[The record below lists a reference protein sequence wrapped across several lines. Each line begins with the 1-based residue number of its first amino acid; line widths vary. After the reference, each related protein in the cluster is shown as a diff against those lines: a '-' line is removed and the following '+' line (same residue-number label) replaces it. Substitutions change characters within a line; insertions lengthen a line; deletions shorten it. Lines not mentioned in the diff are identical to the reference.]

1 MKKLFPLL
9 LAVMAVCVIRL
20 QAQTVGIDPFGYG
33 AGVTGGGSATPTL
46 VSNLSELKTAL
57 SSKPTNKVI
66 IITKDITVDGVIQV
80 KDGANLTLMA
90 LPGVKIIATNWDVE
104 LADKNKLTG
113 IFEFTRI
120 DNLIIRNLTL
130 EGPGAYDCD
139 GRDHITLQDVTNAW
153 IDHCDFSDAVDD
165 CMDIKNTSDN
175 ITVSWCHFH
184 YDKAYHPNGPGDAS
198 GDKDHR
204 FVSLLGSSSSDKPS
218 DGTYNVT
225 YAYLW
230 FDEGCMQRMIRCRNA
245 DLHFLGCYWNSSKA
259 SYYIGPENVSAYIEL
274 CTFEGGPKAENIY
287 KAYNSTKNPVK
298 FVNTVSAKGL
308 PSDYGTVSAPTYSY
322 AKYATA
328 AEAKTAVTDPNCGAG
343 ATLIVETDGT
353 VSSGCSISRVQHTIT
368 FNANGGSGSMD
379 AQEGYEG
386 ANTTLNPCTFTAP
399 TGKAFAGWNTAAN
412 GNGTAY
418 TDQSVIVLTENTTL
432 YAQWAQ
438 AYTVTYNNNGHG
450 TAPDAVT
457 VGSGAVLTEPVAPSE
472 SGWVFGGWYTEQT
485 CENAW
490 DFATMTVTQDL
501 TLYAKWT
508 EKTCEEQVW
517 YNTQP
522 TGVAQAT
529 CFTFATTPT
538 GSSSCDVTMTID
550 GTEYHAEKRSSDWN
564 STFTFTVPDGQTG
577 TLYVCAKSSGSTRT
591 VTIADGGGTLAV
603 EGTTIKTYASQTL
616 NAGTYTVSTNGNIHI
631 AMLALQ
637 LCGSSQVSDEKTY
650 YDVTFN
656 SNGHGTAPATQSIIE
671 NGLVSEPVAPSESGW
686 VFGGWY
692 KEQTC
697 VTPWS
702 FEKDLVT
709 AATTLYAKWTEAVS
723 NGCAE
728 GEWAVTF
735 DCNGR
740 GISPEKQCI
749 ANGMFAAQPE
759 MSSVDGYIVKGWYT
773 NAACDGVAWNF
784 EEDPI
789 TADKTLYAWWVADL
803 NSGWSLTGELEG
815 EFVKNIGDASSTAY
829 LTIRLNANTTYEF
842 NLQGANT
849 FTYGSLISGTSTVT
863 FAEGTAVASI
873 KAGVAGD
880 YEFILDYSNVSAPQL
895 TVNYPAAVTVTFDA
909 NGHGTAPASQTIAA
923 NSVAKEPTALSETG
937 WTFGGWYTEA
947 ACTNAWNFSTLVS
960 CDTTLYAKWTEAVAS
975 ADICWSWSTAD
986 TIRATTTM
994 DGLTIVANSTGT
1006 VTIDAN
1012 KKTIDGT
1019 NFTHRLKLGGSGNA
1033 SYRHLYFAVT
1043 GPCAIDIYA
1052 QSSSSSA
1059 DRSLTVH
1066 SGSFTGTKI
1075 GTASAPGAAPAKSTI
1090 TYTGGAGN
1098 IYVYSP
1104 SSGVN
1109 IYGICVRYGATTEYT
1124 ITYELNGH
1132 GDAIAS
1138 AIGTALPNPLPT
1150 PSASGWI
1157 FDGWYTD
1164 AVFNIA
1170 AVAGASI
1177 TSNTTLYAK
1186 WTEQTSSVGYT
1197 ISYNMNGH
1205 GAAISSVSNATTLPN
1220 PLPTP
1225 SASGY
1230 TFDGWYT
1237 DAGLSS
1243 AAVAGAS
1250 IDADIT
1256 LYAKWTASSDPVTPS
1271 TGEKEGGWF
1280 EACWMEFDLNG
1291 YSSFVGYI
1299 SADGGATWTK
1309 LDAELVRS
1317 YGTYGRVDAV
1327 GLKAGNYLL
1336 KVVPV
1341 TGGIE
1346 QCAGAIV
1353 SGNLVVKAHDRHGFA
1368 HTGTYA
1374 SEGIGAYN
1382 NDGTLKSGARVLYV
1396 TAATA
1401 KTVSLSMQ
1409 TSSSAETTCT
1419 GLQAIIA
1426 AYEKGYESRPLAIRI
1441 LGTITADDMD
1451 YFGSSAEGLQVKG
1464 KGYTTINLTLEGI
1477 GKDAAIH
1484 GFGILGRGISS
1495 AEFRNFAIL
1504 NCMDDCL
1511 GLDTKNSY
1519 VWIHHLDFFYGQAG
1533 SAADQAKGDGTV
1545 DLKGDSK
1552 WITISYNHFFDSGK
1566 MSLCGMKSET
1576 GPNYITYHHNW
1587 FDHSD
1592 SRHPR
1597 IRTMSVHIFNNYF
1610 DGNAKYGVGVTMGSS
1625 AFVECNYY
1633 RACSKPMMSSM
1644 QGTDA
1649 LGEGTFS
1656 GEDGGIIKAYNNH
1669 FATTVSYITY
1679 QQNAT
1684 SFDAYEVSNRTEKV
1698 PSNVVTLQGGTTY
1711 DNFDTEYAEMYAVTP
1726 DDPLLVPDMVTGTYG
1741 AGRLQHGDIEYTFS
1755 EADDSSYAVNTALKS
1770 LVVNYT
1776 SSWSGTI
1783 IGTTTA
1789 TECED
1794 IVEGHIL
1801 LAEVS
1806 PAGYGTLSRSSI
1818 LGIADNTAISASGNV
1833 LTVGETAITATPAT
1847 ATAEYTYAF
1856 DQWAWTPEGSTITAN
1871 VTATASFT
1879 RTANSYTLTWD
1890 VNGGDALSGTYTQGT
1905 VAYGT
1910 TIVQPNTPTREG
1922 YTFLGWSPLPAATM
1936 PAANMTYVAQWKD
1949 NSVVGYTITYNM
1961 NGHGEQ
1967 IASVAEA
1974 TALPASLPAPTAE
1987 GYTFVGWFTD
1997 AGLTTAAVVGATLD
2011 ADITLYA
2018 KWTATSSGGTG
2029 SGYEWYVDSV
2039 THKGNNDFYTVSGN
2053 YSKDKGTVTY
2063 NGKKY
2068 TECLKM
2074 ESSTRITFTLTE
2086 KVTMTFVFDVASKK
2100 FNVDGTSYTTDANG
2114 VCTVE
2119 LAVGAHTITKG
2130 DAINLFYINAV
2141 GSAPATYTAT
2151 IGVTP
2156 AAYGSIDVSRIA
2168 DIASGT
2174 AIAISGNTLTIGS
2187 TAVTATPAAA
2197 TAEYTYSFDSW
2208 TINPNGTTVT
2218 SDITITANFTCT
2230 ANTYTLTWDANGGV
2244 LTGEYTQGT
2253 VAYGAAI
2260 VQPADPTREG
2270 YTFLGW
2276 DVTPAATMPAANT
2289 TYTAQWEA
2297 VVLTETTFHTAGNW
2311 SVASNWTN
2319 GLPSASLIA
2328 NIEANCVVDI
2338 STAVAKQ
2345 VRLKSGNT
2353 LTVASTGGLQIAEDI
2368 KRQDGTTLQAGDLT
2382 IQSNSSAQGAIV
2394 IGTEDGTTPA
2404 TVEFYSKAYK
2414 DAHTHYQYIGIPFS
2428 NVPLATAFFTGSIV
2442 YTYAESS
2449 GWVKA
2454 TTSTTLQAFT
2464 GYCLSQTAAKT
2475 YTMQGQLCA
2484 SATKSIPLTYSAQN
2498 GANLVGNSWMAP
2510 LQINN
2515 FEDADFPVGAE
2526 KTIFIYN
2533 TGSVDEY
2540 NSNNGSSSF
2549 GSKPGQYFSIPI
2561 HAAPYADGLPTAI
2574 PPMQAFQVNTTQN
2587 GNLTL
2592 DYARLTGSATGLS
2605 TAPLRAPQQHQAE
2618 QEAPVVLRIAVSG
2631 NEGTTSSDQVYLMQ
2645 RADFTEDFD
2654 NGWDGT
2660 KMQGDANLLS
2670 LYTAD
2675 NKAIDARPNLIGTQL
2690 IFRAGEEQEYTLAY
2704 EYNGSEAIYLY
2715 DAKTNRYSPISDG
2728 STYAFSSTA
2737 AEVSARFRIASA
2749 EEALQT
2755 PTGTEQTC
2763 MQDGILYNPLG
2774 QEMHIR
2780 LFDARGCLIM
2790 QTTTTEAIYRVEGY
2804 GNGVYI
2810 MEVTTNTQRQLQ
2822 KLILSDK

>member
-1 MKKLFPLL
+1 MKRIFSFLIAL
-9 LAVMAVCVIRL
+9 LAVSLLPMH
-20 QAQTVGIDPFGYG
+20 AQTVGIDPFGYG
-33 AGVTGGGSATPTL
+33 AEATGGSATPTL
-46 VSNLSELKTAL
+46 VSTLSELKSAL
-57 SSKPTNKVI
+57 SSKPTDKVI

-80 KDGANLTLMA
+80 KDGKNLTLMA
-90 LPGVKIIATNWDVE
+90 LPGVKIIATNWDVK
-104 LADKNKLTG
+104 LADGDKLTG

-139 GRDHITLQDVTNAW
+139 GRDHITLQNVTNAW

-175 ITVSWCHFH
+175 ITISWCRFH
-184 YDKAYHPNGPGDAS
+184 YDKPYHPNGPGDAS

-245 DLHFLGCYWNSSKA
+245 DLHFLGCYWNSSEA

-274 CTFEGGPKAENIY
+274 CTFEGGPKASNIY
-287 KAYNSTKNPVK
+287 KSYNSTNNPVK
-298 FVNTVSAKGL
+298 FVNTVSTKGL
-308 PSDYGTVSAPTYSY
+308 PSEYGTVSAPPYSY
-322 AKYATA
+322 AKYASA
-328 AEAKTAVTDPNCGAG
+328 AEAKTAVTDPDCGAG
-343 ATLIVETDGT
+343 ATLIVGTDGS
-353 VSSGCSISRVQHTIT
+353 VASGCSVSRVKYTVT
-368 FNANGGSGSMD
+368 FNANGGSGSMN
-379 AQEGYEG
+379 AQEGYEE

-399 TGKAFAGWNTAAN
+399 SGKAFAGWNTASD
-412 GNGTAY
+412 GSGTAY
-418 TDQSVIVLTENTTL
+418 ADQGVIVLTKNTTL

-438 AYTVTYNNNGHG
+438 AYTVTYNNNDHG
-450 TAPDAVT
+450 TAPAAVT
-457 VGSGAVLTEPVAPSE
+457 VGSGSKLIEPEALTE
-472 SGWVFGGWYTEQT
+472 SGWVFGGWYNDQACTS
-485 CENAW
+485 AW
-490 DFATMTVTQDL
+490 DFATMSVTADM

-508 EKTCEEQVW
+508 IKTCEEQVW
-517 YNTQP
+517 YNTLP
-522 TGVAQAT
+522 TDVAQAT

-538 GSSSCDVTMTID
+538 GTSTCDVTMTID
-550 GTEYHAEKRSSDWN
+550 GTEYHAERRSSDWN
-564 STFTFTVPDGQTG
+564 STFTFTVPTGQTG

-603 EGTTIKTYASQTL
+603 EGSTIKTYASQTL
-616 NAGTYTVSTNGNIHI
+616 NAGKYTVSTNGNIHI

-637 LCGSSQVSDEKTY
+637 LCGSSQVSEEKTY

-656 SNGHGTAPATQSIIE
+656 TNGHGTAPATQSVIE
-671 NGLVSEPVAPSESGW
+671 NGLVSEPVAPTASGW

-702 FEKDLVT
+702 FIGDLVT
-709 AATTLYAKWTEAVS
+709 EATTLYAKW
-723 NGCAE
+723 
-728 GEWAVTF
+728 
-735 DCNGR
+735 
-740 GISPEKQCI
+740 I
-749 ANGMFAAQPE
+749 
-759 MSSVDGYIVKGWYT
+759 
-773 NAACDGVAWNF
+773 
-784 EEDPI
+784 
-789 TADKTLYAWWVADL
+789 
-803 NSGWSLTGELEG
+803 
-815 EFVKNIGDASSTAY
+815 
-829 LTIRLNANTTYEF
+829 
-842 NLQGANT
+842 
-849 FTYGSLISGTSTVT
+849 
-863 FAEGTAVASI
+863 
-873 KAGVAGD
+873 
-880 YEFILDYSNVSAPQL
+880 
-895 TVNYPAAVTVTFDA
+895 
-909 NGHGTAPASQTIAA
+909 
-923 NSVAKEPTALSETG
+923 
-937 WTFGGWYTEA
+937 
-947 ACTNAWNFSTLVS
+947 
-960 CDTTLYAKWTEAVAS
+960 
-975 ADICWSWSTAD
+975 
-986 TIRATTTM
+986 
-994 DGLTIVANSTGT
+994 
-1006 VTIDAN
+1006 
-1012 KKTIDGT
+1012 
-1019 NFTHRLKLGGSGNA
+1019 
-1033 SYRHLYFAVT
+1033 
-1043 GPCAIDIYA
+1043 
-1052 QSSSSSA
+1052 
-1059 DRSLTVH
+1059 
-1066 SGSFTGTKI
+1066 
-1075 GTASAPGAAPAKSTI
+1075 
-1090 TYTGGAGN
+1090 
-1098 IYVYSP
+1098 
-1104 SSGVN
+1104 
-1109 IYGICVRYGATTEYT
+1109 
-1124 ITYELNGH
+1124 
-1132 GDAIAS
+1132 
-1138 AIGTALPNPLPT
+1138 
-1150 PSASGWI
+1150 
-1157 FDGWYTD
+1157 
-1164 AVFNIA
+1164 
-1170 AVAGASI
+1170 
-1177 TSNTTLYAK
+1177 
-1186 WTEQTSSVGYT
+1186 EQTSSVGYT

-1205 GAAISSVSNATTLPN
+1205 GQALSSVSNATTLPAS
-1220 PLPTP
+1220 LPTP
-1225 SASGY
+1225 TASGY
-1230 TFDGWYT
+1230 TFGGWYT
-1237 DAGLSS
+1237 DA
-1243 AAVAGAS
+1243 AFTNKAVAGATLS
-1250 IDADIT
+1250 ADIT
-1256 LYAKWTASSDPVTPS
+1256 LYAKWTASSEPATPS
-1271 TGEKEGGWF
+1271 TGENEGGWF

-1299 SADGGATWTK
+1299 SSDGGATWTK

-1327 GLKAGNYLL
+1327 GLTAGNYLL

-1341 TGGIE
+1341 TSGIE
-1346 QCAGAIV
+1346 QCEAAIV

-1396 TAATA
+1396 TAANA

-1451 YFGSSAEGLQVKG
+1451 SFGSSEEGLQVKG

-1566 MSLCGMKSET
+1566 MSLCGMKSES

-1610 DGNAKYGVGVTMGSS
+1610 DGNSKYGVGVTMGSS

-1649 LGEGTFS
+1649 QGEGTFS
-1656 GEDGGIIKAYNNH
+1656 GENGGIIKAYNNH
-1669 FATTVSYITY
+1669 FATPVSYITY

-1684 SFDAYEVSNRTEKV
+1684 SFDAYEVSNRTAQV
-1698 PSNVVTLQGGTTY
+1698 PSDVVTVAGGTTY
-1711 DNFDTEYAEMYAVTP
+1711 DNFDTQYANMYSVTP
-1726 DDPLLVPDMVTGTYG
+1726 DDPMLVPDMVKGTYG
-1741 AGRLQHGDIEYTFS
+1741 AGRMQHGDIEYTFS
-1755 EADDSSYAVNTALKS
+1755 EADDSSYAVNTTLKN

-1776 SSWSGTI
+1776 SPWSGII
-1783 IGTTTA
+1783 IGTTSA
-1789 TECED
+1789 TECAD

-1801 LAEVS
+1801 LSEVI
-1806 PAGYGTLSRSSI
+1806 PAGYGTVSRSSI
-1818 LGIADNTAISASGNV
+1818 LGIADNTAITASGNV
-1833 LTVGETAITATPAT
+1833 LTVGETAITATPAA
-1847 ATAEYTYAF
+1847 ATAAYTYAF
-1856 DQWAWTPEGSTITAN
+1856 DQWTWTPEGSTITAN

-1890 VNGGDALSGTYTQGT
+1890 VNDGNALSGTYTQGT
-1905 VAYGT
+1905 VVYGT
-1910 TIVQPNTPTREG
+1910 PLVQPAAPTREG

-1936 PAANMTYVAQWKD
+1936 PAANTTYVAQWKD
-1949 NSVVGYTITYNM
+1949 NSITGYTITYNM
-1961 NGHGEQ
+1961 NGYGDKIQPETD
-1967 IASVAEA
+1967 A
-1974 TALPASLPAPTAE
+1974 TTLPTSLPAPTAE
-1987 GYTFVGWFTD
+1987 GYTFGGWYTD
-1997 AGLTTAAVVGATLD
+1997 AALTTAAVAGATLT

-2018 KWTATSSGGTG
+2018 KWTANASGG
-2029 SGYEWYVDSV
+2029 SRYEWYVDTK
-2039 THKGNNDFYTVSGN
+2039 THKGNNDFYTVTGN
-2053 YSKDKGTVTY
+2053 YSNSKGTVTY
-2063 NGKKY
+2063 NGKSY
-2068 TECLKM
+2068 SECLKI
-2074 ESSTRITFTLTE
+2074 ESSTNITFTLTE
-2086 KVTMTFVFDVASKK
+2086 KVTMTFVFNPSGK
-2100 FNVDGTSYTTDANG
+2100 FKIDGTSYTTDANG

-2119 LAVGAHTITKG
+2119 LAAGTHTITKVDG
-2130 DAINLFYINAV
+2130 INLFYINAE
-2141 GSAPATYTAT
+2141 GSASMVFTAT
-2151 IGVTP
+2151 ISTSP
-2156 AAYGSIDVSRIA
+2156 AAYGSVSPSSIA
-2168 DIASGT
+2168 DIPAGT
-2174 AIAISGNTLTIGS
+2174 AITQSGNALTIGS
-2187 TAVTATPAAA
+2187 TTVTATPATA
-2197 TAEYTYSFDSW
+2197 TAEYTYAFDSW
-2208 TINPNGTTVT
+2208 TIDPAGTTVT
-2218 SDITITANFTCT
+2218 ADITITAIFTRT
-2230 ANTYTLTWDANGGV
+2230 ANNYTLTWNANGGV

-2253 VAYGAAI
+2253 VAYGTTI
-2260 VQPADPTREG
+2260 VPPADPTREG

-2276 DVTPAATMPAANT
+2276 NVTPAATMPAANT

-2297 VVLTETTFHTAGNW
+2297 IIITETTFRTAGNW

-2319 GLPSASLIA
+2319 GLPSESLIA

-2338 STAVAKQ
+2338 PTAVAKQ

-2353 LTVASTGGLQIAEDI
+2353 LTVAPAGGLQITEDI
-2368 KRQDGTTLQAGDLT
+2368 KRQGGTTLLTGDLT
-2382 IQSNSSAQGAIV
+2382 IQSNSTDQGAIV
-2394 IGTEDGTTPA
+2394 IGTEDGNTPA

-2428 NVPLATAFFTGSIV
+2428 NAPLATDFFTGSYV
-2442 YTYAESS
+2442 YTYQEST

-2464 GYCLSQTAAKT
+2464 GYSLSQTAAKT

-2515 FEDADFPVGAE
+2515 FEDADFPEGAE

-2533 TGSVDEY
+2533 TGSKDEY
-2540 NSNNGSSSF
+2540 TSNNGSSSF
-2549 GSKPGQYFSIPI
+2549 GSNPGQYFSIPI

-2574 PPMQAFQVNTTQN
+2574 PPMQAFQVNTTQA
-2587 GNLTL
+2587 GSLTL
-2592 DYARLTGSATGLS
+2592 NYARLTGGSAALS
-2605 TAPLRAPQQHQAE
+2605 TEPLRAPRAMAAAE
-2618 QEAPVVLRIAVSG
+2618 VPIVLRIAVSG
-2631 NEGTTSSDQVYLMQ
+2631 NEGTASSDQVYLMQ
-2645 RADFTEDFD
+2645 RADFTDGFD

-2675 NKAIDARPNLIGTQL
+2675 NKAIDARQNMIGTQL
-2690 IFRAGEEQEYTLAY
+2690 VFRAGEEQTYTLAY
-2704 EYNGSEAIYLY
+2704 EYNGSEVIYLH
-2715 DAKTNRYSPISDG
+2715 DAKTNMYSPISDG
-2728 STYAFSSTA
+2728 GTYAFSSTA

-2755 PTGTEQTC
+2755 PTGTEHIS
-2763 MQDGILYNPLG
+2763 MQDGILYNPSA

-2780 LFDARGCLIM
+2780 IFDARGCLLV
-2790 QTTTTEAIYRVEGY
+2790 QTTTTEAIFRMEGY

-2810 MEVTTNTQRQLQ
+2810 MEVTTGTQRQVM
-2822 KLILSDK
+2822 KIINCKIVK

>member
-20 QAQTVGIDPFGYG
+20 QAQTVGIEPFGYG

-46 VSNLSELKTAL
+46 VSSLSELKTAL

-90 LPGVKIIATNWDVE
+90 LPGVKIIATNWDVS
-104 LADKNKLTG
+104 LKDSDKKTG

-120 DNLIIRNLTL
+120 KNLIIRNLTL

-165 CMDIKNTSDN
+165 CMDIKNASDN

-218 DGTYNVT
+218 DGKYNVT

-245 DLHFLGCYWNSSKA
+245 DLYFLGCYWNSSKA

-298 FVNTVSAKGL
+298 FVNTVSTNGL
-308 PSDYGTVSAPTYSY
+308 PSEYGTVSAPTYSY

-343 ATLIVETDGT
+343 ATLIVNEDGT
-353 VSSGCSISRVQHTIT
+353 VSSGCSVSRVQHTIT

-379 AQEGYEG
+379 VQEGYEG

-412 GNGTAY
+412 GSGTAY
-418 TDQSVIVLTENTTL
+418 ADQGTIVLSENVML

-472 SGWVFGGWYTEQT
+472 SGWVFGGWYLEPT
-485 CENAW
+485 CVNAW

-517 YNTQP
+517 YHTQP
-522 TGVAQAT
+522 TGVEQAT
-529 CFTFATTPT
+529 CFTFATTPE

-616 NAGTYTVSTNGNIHI
+616 NAGTYTVSTSGNIHI

-671 NGLVSEPVAPSESGW
+671 NGLVLEPVAPSESGW

-709 AATTLYAKWTEAVS
+709 
-723 NGCAE
+723 
-728 GEWAVTF
+728 
-735 DCNGR
+735 
-740 GISPEKQCI
+740 
-749 ANGMFAAQPE
+749 
-759 MSSVDGYIVKGWYT
+759 
-773 NAACDGVAWNF
+773 
-784 EEDPI
+784 
-789 TADKTLYAWWVADL
+789 
-803 NSGWSLTGELEG
+803 
-815 EFVKNIGDASSTAY
+815 
-829 LTIRLNANTTYEF
+829 
-842 NLQGANT
+842 GA
-849 FTYGSLISGTSTVT
+849 
-863 FAEGTAVASI
+863 
-873 KAGVAGD
+873 
-880 YEFILDYSNVSAPQL
+880 
-895 TVNYPAAVTVTFDA
+895 
-909 NGHGTAPASQTIAA
+909 
-923 NSVAKEPTALSETG
+923 
-937 WTFGGWYTEA
+937 
-947 ACTNAWNFSTLVS
+947 
-960 CDTTLYAKWTEAVAS
+960 
-975 ADICWSWSTAD
+975 
-986 TIRATTTM
+986 
-994 DGLTIVANSTGT
+994 
-1006 VTIDAN
+1006 
-1012 KKTIDGT
+1012 
-1019 NFTHRLKLGGSGNA
+1019 
-1033 SYRHLYFAVT
+1033 
-1043 GPCAIDIYA
+1043 
-1052 QSSSSSA
+1052 
-1059 DRSLTVH
+1059 
-1066 SGSFTGTKI
+1066 
-1075 GTASAPGAAPAKSTI
+1075 
-1090 TYTGGAGN
+1090 
-1098 IYVYSP
+1098 
-1104 SSGVN
+1104 
-1109 IYGICVRYGATTEYT
+1109 
-1124 ITYELNGH
+1124 
-1132 GDAIAS
+1132 
-1138 AIGTALPNPLPT
+1138 
-1150 PSASGWI
+1150 
-1157 FDGWYTD
+1157 
-1164 AVFNIA
+1164 
-1170 AVAGASI
+1170 
-1177 TSNTTLYAK
+1177 TTLYAK

-1205 GAAISSVSNATTLPN
+1205 GSAISSVSNATTLPN

-1230 TFDGWYT
+1230 VFGGWYT

-1250 IDADIT
+1250 IEADIT

-1271 TGEKEGGWF
+1271 TGENEGGWF

-1353 SGNLVVKAHDRHGFA
+1353 SGNLVVQAHDRHGFA

-1451 YFGSSAEGLQVKG
+1451 SFGSSEEGLQVKG

-1656 GEDGGIIKAYNNH
+1656 GENGGIIKAYNNH

-1679 QQNAT
+1679 QQNNT

-1726 DDPLLVPDMVTGTYG
+1726 DDPLLIPDMVTGTYG

-1833 LTVGETAITATPAT
+1833 LTVGKTAITATPAT

-1905 VAYGT
+1905 IAYGT

-1936 PAANMTYVAQWKD
+1936 PAANTTYVAQWKD
-1949 NSVVGYTITYNM
+1949 NSVIGYTITYNM

-1967 IASVAEA
+1967 IASVADA

-1987 GYTFVGWFTD
+1987 GYTFGGWFTD
-1997 AGLTTAAVVGATLD
+1997 AGLTTAAVAGATLD

-2018 KWTATSSGGTG
+2018 KWTATASGGTG

-2053 YSKDKGTVTY
+2053 YSNSKGTVTY

-2156 AAYGSIDVSRIA
+2156 AAYGSVDVSSIA

-2174 AIAISGNTLTIGS
+2174 AITISGNTLTIGS
-2187 TAVTATPAAA
+2187 TSVTATPATA

-2208 TINPNGTTVT
+2208 TMNPDGTTVT
-2218 SDITITANFTCT
+2218 SDITITANFTRT

-2253 VAYGAAI
+2253 VAYGTAI

-2297 VVLTETTFHTAGNW
+2297 VVITETTFHTAGNW
-2311 SVASNWTN
+2311 SEASNWTN
-2319 GLPSASLIA
+2319 GLPSESLIA

-2353 LTVASTGGLQIAEDI
+2353 LTVAPTGGLQIAEDI
-2368 KRQDGTTLQAGDLT
+2368 KQQDGTTLQAGDLT
-2382 IQSNSSAQGAIV
+2382 IQSNSTHQGAIV
-2394 IGTEDGTTPA
+2394 IGMEDGTTPA

-2454 TTSTTLQAFT
+2454 TTSITLQAFT

-2526 KTIFIYN
+2526 RTIFIYN

-2561 HAAPYADGLPTAI
+2561 HAAPYAAGLPTAI

-2605 TAPLRAPQQHQAE
+2605 TDPLRAPQQHQAE

>member
-1 MKKLFPLL
+1 MKRIFSFLIALL
-9 LAVMAVCVIRL
+9 SVCL
-20 QAQTVGIDPFGYG
+20 LPMHAQTVGIAPFGYG
-33 AGVTGGGSATPTL
+33 AGATGGSATPTL
-46 VSNLSELKTAL
+46 VSTLDELKSAL
-57 SSKPTNKVI
+57 SSKPTDKVI

-90 LPGVKIIATNWDVE
+90 LPGVKIIATNWDVA
-104 LADKNKLTG
+104 LKDGNKLTG

-175 ITVSWCHFH
+175 ITISWCRFH
-184 YDKAYHPNGPGDAS
+184 YDKPYHPNGPGDAS

-245 DLHFLGCYWNSSKA
+245 DLHFLGCYWNSSNA

-274 CTFEGGPKAENIY
+274 CTFEGGPKASNIY
-287 KAYNSTKNPVK
+287 KSYNSTNNPVK

-322 AKYATA
+322 TKYASA
-328 AEAKTAVTDPNCGAG
+328 AEAKTAVTDPDCGAG
-343 ATLIVETDGT
+343 ATLIVGTDGS
-353 VSSGCSISRVQHTIT
+353 VASGCSVSRVKYTVT
-368 FNANGGSGSMD
+368 FKANGGSGSMN

-399 TGKAFAGWNTAAN
+399 SGKAFAGWNTASN
-412 GNGTAY
+412 GSGTAY
-418 TDQSVIVLTENTTL
+418 ADQGVIVLTGNTTL

-457 VGSGAVLTEPVAPSE
+457 VGSGSKLIEPEALTE
-472 SGWVFGGWYTEQT
+472 SGWVFGGWYKDQACTS
-485 CENAW
+485 AW
-490 DFATMTVTQDL
+490 DFATMSVTADM

-508 EKTCEEQVW
+508 IKTCEEQVW

-538 GSSSCDVTMTID
+538 GTSTCDVTMIID
-550 GTEYHAEKRSSDWN
+550 GTEYHAERRSSDWN
-564 STFTFTVPDGQTG
+564 STFTFTVPTGQTG

-603 EGTTIKTYASQTL
+603 EGSTIKTYASQTL
-616 NAGTYTVSTNGNIHI
+616 NTGTYTVSTSGNIHI

-637 LCGSSQVSDEKTY
+637 LCGSSQVSEEKTY
-650 YDVTFN
+650 YDVTFDT
-656 SNGHGTAPATQSIIE
+656 NGHGTAPATQSVIE
-671 NGLVSEPVAPSESGW
+671 NGLVSEPVAPTASGW

-709 AATTLYAKWTEAVS
+709 
-723 NGCAE
+723 
-728 GEWAVTF
+728 
-735 DCNGR
+735 
-740 GISPEKQCI
+740 
-749 ANGMFAAQPE
+749 
-759 MSSVDGYIVKGWYT
+759 
-773 NAACDGVAWNF
+773 
-784 EEDPI
+784 
-789 TADKTLYAWWVADL
+789 
-803 NSGWSLTGELEG
+803 
-815 EFVKNIGDASSTAY
+815 
-829 LTIRLNANTTYEF
+829 
-842 NLQGANT
+842 GA
-849 FTYGSLISGTSTVT
+849 
-863 FAEGTAVASI
+863 
-873 KAGVAGD
+873 
-880 YEFILDYSNVSAPQL
+880 
-895 TVNYPAAVTVTFDA
+895 
-909 NGHGTAPASQTIAA
+909 
-923 NSVAKEPTALSETG
+923 
-937 WTFGGWYTEA
+937 
-947 ACTNAWNFSTLVS
+947 
-960 CDTTLYAKWTEAVAS
+960 
-975 ADICWSWSTAD
+975 
-986 TIRATTTM
+986 
-994 DGLTIVANSTGT
+994 
-1006 VTIDAN
+1006 
-1012 KKTIDGT
+1012 
-1019 NFTHRLKLGGSGNA
+1019 
-1033 SYRHLYFAVT
+1033 
-1043 GPCAIDIYA
+1043 
-1052 QSSSSSA
+1052 
-1059 DRSLTVH
+1059 
-1066 SGSFTGTKI
+1066 
-1075 GTASAPGAAPAKSTI
+1075 
-1090 TYTGGAGN
+1090 
-1098 IYVYSP
+1098 
-1104 SSGVN
+1104 
-1109 IYGICVRYGATTEYT
+1109 
-1124 ITYELNGH
+1124 
-1132 GDAIAS
+1132 
-1138 AIGTALPNPLPT
+1138 
-1150 PSASGWI
+1150 
-1157 FDGWYTD
+1157 
-1164 AVFNIA
+1164 
-1170 AVAGASI
+1170 
-1177 TSNTTLYAK
+1177 TTLYAK

-1205 GAAISSVSNATTLPN
+1205 GSAISSVSNATTLPN

-1230 TFDGWYT
+1230 VFGGWYT

-1250 IDADIT
+1250 IEADIT

-1271 TGEKEGGWF
+1271 AGENEGGWF

-1374 SEGIGAYN
+1374 TEGIGAYN

-1396 TAATA
+1396 TAANA

-1419 GLQAIIA
+1419 GLQKIIA

-1441 LGTITADDMD
+1441 LGTITANDMD
-1451 YFGSSAEGLQVKG
+1451 YFGSSEEGLQVKG

-1533 SAADQAKGDGTV
+1533 SASDQAKGDGTV

-1566 MSLCGMKSET
+1566 MSLCGMKSES

-1610 DGNAKYGVGVTMGSS
+1610 DGNSKYGVGVTMGSS

-1649 LGEGTFS
+1649 QGEGTFS

-1669 FATTVSYITY
+1669 FATPVSYITY

-1684 SFDAYEVSNRTEKV
+1684 SFDAYEVSNRTEQV

-1711 DNFDTEYAEMYAVTP
+1711 DNFDTQYANMYSVTP
-1726 DDPLLVPDMVTGTYG
+1726 DDPMLVPDMVKGTYG

-1755 EADDSSYAVNTALKS
+1755 EADDSSYAVNTTLKN

-1776 SSWSGTI
+1776 SPWSGTI

-1806 PAGYGTLSRSSI
+1806 PAGYGTISRSSI
-1818 LGIADNTAISASGNV
+1818 LGIADNTAITAAGNV
-1833 LTVGETAITATPAT
+1833 LTVGETAITATPAA
-1847 ATAEYTYAF
+1847 ATAEYIYAF
-1856 DQWAWTPEGSTITAN
+1856 DQWTWTPEGSTITAN

-1890 VNGGDALSGTYTQGT
+1890 VNGGNTLSGTYTQGT
-1905 VAYGT
+1905 VVYGT
-1910 TIVQPNTPTREG
+1910 PIVQPAAPTREG

-1936 PAANMTYVAQWKD
+1936 PAANTTYVAQWKD
-1949 NSVVGYTITYNM
+1949 NSITGYTITYNM
-1961 NGHGEQ
+1961 NGYGDQ
-1967 IASVAEA
+1967 IQPETDA
-1974 TALPASLPAPTAE
+1974 TTLPASLPAPTAT
-1987 GYTFVGWFTD
+1987 GYTFGGWYTD
-1997 AGLTTAAVVGATLD
+1997 AALSTKAVAGATLS

-2018 KWTATSSGGTG
+2018 KWTANSSGGSA
-2029 SGYEWYVDSV
+2029 SGYEWYVV
-2039 THKGNNDFYTVSGN
+2039 GLNGNNKFYTVSGN
-2053 YSKDKGTVTY
+2053 YSNSKGTVTY
-2063 NGKKY
+2063 NGKSY
-2068 TECLKM
+2068 SECLKI
-2074 ESSTRITFTLTE
+2074 ESSTKITFTLTE
-2086 KVTMTFVFDVASKK
+2086 KVTMTFVFDVANSKIK
-2100 FNVDGTSYTTDANG
+2100 IDGTSYTTDANG

-2119 LAVGAHTITKG
+2119 LAAGAHTITKG
-2130 DAINLFYINAV
+2130 DSMNLFYINAG
-2141 GSAPATYTAT
+2141 GSASMVFTAT
-2151 IGVTP
+2151 ISASP
-2156 AAYGSIDVSRIA
+2156 AAYGSVSTSSIA
-2168 DIASGT
+2168 DIPAGT
-2174 AIAISGNTLTIGS
+2174 AISQSGNALTIGS
-2187 TAVTATPAAA
+2187 TTVTATPAIAS
-2197 TAEYTYSFDSW
+2197 AEYTYAFDSW
-2208 TINPNGTTVT
+2208 TIDPAGNTVT
-2218 SDITITANFTCT
+2218 ADITITANFTRT
-2230 ANTYTLTWDANGGV
+2230 ANSYTLTWNANGGV

-2253 VAYGAAI
+2253 VAYGTTI
-2260 VQPADPTREG
+2260 VPPADPTREG
-2270 YTFLGW
+2270 YIFLGW
-2276 DVTPAATMPAANT
+2276 DVTPAAMMPAANT

-2297 VVLTETTFHTAGNW
+2297 IVITETTFHTAGNW

-2319 GLPSASLIA
+2319 GLPSESLIA

-2338 STAVAKQ
+2338 PTAVAKQ

-2353 LTVASTGGLQIAEDI
+2353 LTVAPAGGLQIAEDI
-2368 KRQDGTTLQAGDLT
+2368 KRQGGTTLLTGDLT
-2382 IQSNSSAQGAIV
+2382 IQSNSTNQGAIV
-2394 IGTEDGTTPA
+2394 IGTEDGNTPA

-2428 NVPLATAFFTGSIV
+2428 NAPLATDFFTGSYV
-2442 YTYAESS
+2442 YTYQEST

-2515 FEDADFPVGAE
+2515 FEEADFPEGAE

-2533 TGSVDEY
+2533 TGSKDEY
-2540 NSNNGSSSF
+2540 TSNNGSSSF

-2574 PPMQAFQVNTTQN
+2574 PPMQAFQVNTTQA
-2587 GNLTL
+2587 GSLTL
-2592 DYARLTGSATGLS
+2592 NYARLTGGSATLS
-2605 TAPLRAPQQHQAE
+2605 TEPLKAPRALAAA
-2618 QEAPVVLRIAVSG
+2618 EAPIVLRIAVSG
-2631 NEGTTSSDQVYLMQ
+2631 NEGKASSDQVYLMQ
-2645 RADFTEDFD
+2645 RADFTDAFD

-2675 NKAIDARPNLIGTQL
+2675 NKAIDARQNMIGTQL
-2690 IFRAGEEQEYTLAY
+2690 VFRAGEEQEYTLAY
-2704 EYNGSEAIYLY
+2704 EYNGSEVIYLH
-2715 DAKTNRYSPISDG
+2715 DAKTNMYSPISDG
-2728 STYAFSSTA
+2728 GTYAFSSTA

-2755 PTGTEQTC
+2755 PTGTEHIS
-2763 MQDGILYNPLG
+2763 MQDGILYNPSA

-2780 LFDARGCLIM
+2780 IFDARGCLLM
-2790 QTTTTEAIYRVEGY
+2790 QTTTTEATFRMEGY

-2810 MEVTTNTQRQLQ
+2810 MEVTTGTQRQVM
-2822 KLILSDK
+2822 KIINCKIVK

>member
-46 VSNLSELKTAL
+46 VSNLSELKNAL
-57 SSKPTNKVI
+57 SNKPTNKVI

-80 KDGANLTLMA
+80 KDGSNLTLMA
-90 LPGVKIIATNWDVE
+90 LPGVKIIATNWDVA
-104 LADKNKLTG
+104 LADGNKLTG

-218 DGTYNVT
+218 DGKYNVT

-274 CTFEGGPKAENIY
+274 CTFEGGPKAANIY

-298 FVNTVSAKGL
+298 FVNTVSANGL
-308 PSDYGTVSAPTYSY
+308 PSEYGTVSAPTYSY

-343 ATLIVETDGT
+343 ATLIVSEDGT
-353 VSSGCSISRVQHTIT
+353 VSSRCSVSRVKYTIT

-399 TGKAFAGWNTAAN
+399 TGKAFAGWNTASN
-412 GNGTAY
+412 GSGTAY
-418 TDQSVIVLTENTTL
+418 ADQSVIVLTEDTTL

-450 TAPDAVT
+450 TTPDAVT
-457 VGSGAVLTEPVAPSE
+457 VGSGAVLMEPVAPSE
-472 SGWVFGGWYTEQT
+472 SGWVFGGWYLEPT
-485 CENAW
+485 CVNAW
-490 DFATMTVTQDL
+490 DFATMTVT
-501 TLYAKWT
+501 
-508 EKTCEEQVW
+508 
-517 YNTQP
+517 
-522 TGVAQAT
+522 
-529 CFTFATTPT
+529 
-538 GSSSCDVTMTID
+538 
-550 GTEYHAEKRSSDWN
+550 
-564 STFTFTVPDGQTG
+564 
-577 TLYVCAKSSGSTRT
+577 
-591 VTIADGGGTLAV
+591 
-603 EGTTIKTYASQTL
+603 
-616 NAGTYTVSTNGNIHI
+616 
-631 AMLALQ
+631 
-637 LCGSSQVSDEKTY
+637 
-650 YDVTFN
+650 
-656 SNGHGTAPATQSIIE
+656 
-671 NGLVSEPVAPSESGW
+671 
-686 VFGGWY
+686 
-692 KEQTC
+692 
-697 VTPWS
+697 
-702 FEKDLVT
+702 KDL
-709 AATTLYAKWTEAVS
+709 
-723 NGCAE
+723 
-728 GEWAVTF
+728 
-735 DCNGR
+735 
-740 GISPEKQCI
+740 
-749 ANGMFAAQPE
+749 
-759 MSSVDGYIVKGWYT
+759 
-773 NAACDGVAWNF
+773 
-784 EEDPI
+784 
-789 TADKTLYAWWVADL
+789 
-803 NSGWSLTGELEG
+803 
-815 EFVKNIGDASSTAY
+815 
-829 LTIRLNANTTYEF
+829 
-842 NLQGANT
+842 
-849 FTYGSLISGTSTVT
+849 
-863 FAEGTAVASI
+863 
-873 KAGVAGD
+873 
-880 YEFILDYSNVSAPQL
+880 
-895 TVNYPAAVTVTFDA
+895 
-909 NGHGTAPASQTIAA
+909 
-923 NSVAKEPTALSETG
+923 
-937 WTFGGWYTEA
+937 
-947 ACTNAWNFSTLVS
+947 
-960 CDTTLYAKWTEAVAS
+960 TLYAKWTEAVAS
-975 ADICWSWSTAD
+975 PDICWSWSTAE
-986 TIRATTTM
+986 TISTTTSR

-1006 VTIDAN
+1006 ITIDASE
-1012 KKTIDGT
+1012 KTIDGRD
-1019 NFTHRLKLGGSGNA
+1019 FTHRLKLGGSGNA

-1043 GPCAIDIYA
+1043 GSCAIDIYA
-1052 QSSSSSA
+1052 QSSSTSA

-1075 GTASAPGAAPAKSTI
+1075 GTALAPGAAPAKSTI

-1109 IYGICVRYGATTEYT
+1109 IYGICVRYGATTEHT

-1132 GDAIAS
+1132 GDAIPS
-1138 AIGTALPNPLPT
+1138 ESGTALPTPLPT
-1150 PSASGWI
+1150 PSEVSGWI
-1157 FDGWYTD
+1157 FEGWYTNAD
-1164 AVFNIA
+1164 LSLA

-1177 TSNTTLYAK
+1177 DADITLYAK

-1205 GAAISSVSNATTLPN
+1205 GSALSSVSNATTLPN

-1230 TFDGWYT
+1230 VFGGWYT

-1256 LYAKWTASSDPVTPS
+1256 LYAKWTA
-1271 TGEKEGGWF
+1271 
-1280 EACWMEFDLNG
+1280 
-1291 YSSFVGYI
+1291 
-1299 SADGGATWTK
+1299 
-1309 LDAELVRS
+1309 
-1317 YGTYGRVDAV
+1317 
-1327 GLKAGNYLL
+1327 
-1336 KVVPV
+1336 
-1341 TGGIE
+1341 
-1346 QCAGAIV
+1346 
-1353 SGNLVVKAHDRHGFA
+1353 
-1368 HTGTYA
+1368 
-1374 SEGIGAYN
+1374 
-1382 NDGTLKSGARVLYV
+1382 
-1396 TAATA
+1396 
-1401 KTVSLSMQ
+1401 
-1409 TSSSAETTCT
+1409 
-1419 GLQAIIA
+1419 
-1426 AYEKGYESRPLAIRI
+1426 
-1441 LGTITADDMD
+1441 
-1451 YFGSSAEGLQVKG
+1451 
-1464 KGYTTINLTLEGI
+1464 
-1477 GKDAAIH
+1477 
-1484 GFGILGRGISS
+1484 
-1495 AEFRNFAIL
+1495 
-1504 NCMDDCL
+1504 
-1511 GLDTKNSY
+1511 
-1519 VWIHHLDFFYGQAG
+1519 
-1533 SAADQAKGDGTV
+1533 
-1545 DLKGDSK
+1545 
-1552 WITISYNHFFDSGK
+1552 
-1566 MSLCGMKSET
+1566 
-1576 GPNYITYHHNW
+1576 
-1587 FDHSD
+1587 
-1592 SRHPR
+1592 
-1597 IRTMSVHIFNNYF
+1597 
-1610 DGNAKYGVGVTMGSS
+1610 
-1625 AFVECNYY
+1625 
-1633 RACSKPMMSSM
+1633 
-1644 QGTDA
+1644 
-1649 LGEGTFS
+1649 
-1656 GEDGGIIKAYNNH
+1656 
-1669 FATTVSYITY
+1669 
-1679 QQNAT
+1679 
-1684 SFDAYEVSNRTEKV
+1684 
-1698 PSNVVTLQGGTTY
+1698 
-1711 DNFDTEYAEMYAVTP
+1711 
-1726 DDPLLVPDMVTGTYG
+1726 
-1741 AGRLQHGDIEYTFS
+1741 
-1755 EADDSSYAVNTALKS
+1755 
-1770 LVVNYT
+1770 
-1776 SSWSGTI
+1776 
-1783 IGTTTA
+1783 
-1789 TECED
+1789 
-1794 IVEGHIL
+1794 
-1801 LAEVS
+1801 
-1806 PAGYGTLSRSSI
+1806 
-1818 LGIADNTAISASGNV
+1818 
-1833 LTVGETAITATPAT
+1833 
-1847 ATAEYTYAF
+1847 
-1856 DQWAWTPEGSTITAN
+1856 
-1871 VTATASFT
+1871 
-1879 RTANSYTLTWD
+1879 
-1890 VNGGDALSGTYTQGT
+1890 
-1905 VAYGT
+1905 
-1910 TIVQPNTPTREG
+1910 
-1922 YTFLGWSPLPAATM
+1922 
-1936 PAANMTYVAQWKD
+1936 
-1949 NSVVGYTITYNM
+1949 
-1961 NGHGEQ
+1961 
-1967 IASVAEA
+1967 
-1974 TALPASLPAPTAE
+1974 
-1987 GYTFVGWFTD
+1987 
-1997 AGLTTAAVVGATLD
+1997 
-2011 ADITLYA
+2011 
-2018 KWTATSSGGTG
+2018 TSSGGTS
-2029 SGYEWYVDSV
+2029 SGYEWYVDSD

-2053 YSKDKGTVTY
+2053 YSNSKGKVTY
-2063 NGKKY
+2063 NGTTY
-2068 TECLKM
+2068 EECLKM
-2074 ESSTRITFTLTE
+2074 ETETRITFTLTE
-2086 KVTMTFVFDVASKK
+2086 KVTMTFVFDPSGK
-2100 FNVDGTSYTTDANG
+2100 FKIDGTEYTTDANG
-2114 VCTVE
+2114 IYTIE
-2119 LAVGAHTITKG
+2119 LTAGGHTITKG

-2141 GSAPATYTAT
+2141 GSAPAAYTAT

-2156 AAYGSIDVSRIA
+2156 AAYGSVDVSSIA

-2187 TAVTATPAAA
+2187 TSVTATPATA

-2208 TINPNGTTVT
+2208 TINPDGATVT
-2218 SDITITANFTCT
+2218 SDITITANFTRT

-2244 LTGEYTQGT
+2244 LTGKYTHGT
-2253 VAYGAAI
+2253 VAYGTAI
-2260 VQPADPTREG
+2260 VQPAAPTREG
-2270 YTFLGW
+2270 HTFLGW

-2297 VVLTETTFHTAGNW
+2297 VVITETTFHTAGKW

-2328 NIEANCVVDI
+2328 NIEANCLVDI

-2353 LTVASTGGLQIAEDI
+2353 LTVAPTGGLQIAEDI

-2382 IQSNSSAQGAIV
+2382 IQSNSTNQGAIV

-2428 NVPLATAFFTGSIV
+2428 NAPLATAFFTGSIV

-2540 NSNNGSSSF
+2540 NSNNDSSSF

-2605 TAPLRAPQQHQAE
+2605 TDPLRAPQQHQAE

-2675 NKAIDARPNLIGTQL
+2675 NKAIDARPNMIGTQL

-2728 STYAFSSTA
+2728 CTYAFSSTA

-2755 PTGTEQTC
+2755 PTGVEQIC
-2763 MQDGILYNPLG
+2763 MQDGNLYNPFG

-2804 GNGVYI
+2804 GKGIYI